1 MKLKI
6 SFRGMS
12 DPGMKRRNNEDSYL
26 INEELSLAIVADGMG
41 GHNAGEVASAMA
53 TEVTNTKFKIMLR
66 DGTVPPVLR
75 DKIPLVANQLAH
87 AIELAS
93 LAIYD
98 ASLAAGK
105 SGMGTTETSVI
116 LDGTKLY
123 FAHVGDSRA
132 YMVRGGRLSQVT
144 EDHSFVMESVRKG
157 LMTLEQAEASPLKN
171 ILTRA
176 LGSPDL
182 PEVDI
187 TSCNVSPGDRVI
199 LCTDGLFKCVTE
211 KEMLDIVLKADDDL
225 DACDD
230 LIEYGNQHGGPD
242 NITVV
247 IGTVFQVPEDSDIP
261 HRKSKGIKNN

>member
-1 MKLKI
+1 MNLKI

-12 DPGMKRRNNEDSYL
+12 DPGMKRRNNEDSYI
-26 INEELSLAIVADGMG
+26 INEAMSFAMVADGMG

-53 TEVTNTKFKIMLR
+53 TEVTNTKLQILQR
-66 DGTVPPVLR
+66 DEVLPPAIR
-75 DKIPLVANQLAH
+75 ESFPIKANRLAY

-93 LAIYD
+93 IAIYD

-105 SGMGTTETSVI
+105 SGMGTTATAVI
-116 LDGTKLY
+116 LENNKLY

-132 YMVRGGRLSQVT
+132 YLLRNKKLMQIT
-144 EDHSFVMESVRKG
+144 QDHSFVMESVRKG
-157 LMTLEQAEASPLKN
+157 LMTLKQAEASPLKN

-176 LGSPDL
+176 LGSAEI
-182 PEVDI
+182 PEVDL
-187 TSCNVSPGDRVI
+187 VSSPARPGDRII

-211 KEMLDIVLKADDDL
+211 KDMLDIVSRTSDDL

-230 LIEYGNQHGGPD
+230 LIEFGNEHGGPD

-247 IGTVFQVPEDSDIP
+247 IGTVFEE
-261 HRKSKGIKNN
+261 KNNS